1 MDKLIFDILSL
12 YSRSTLVVFLQ
23 YTVTATLTTEPPAPP
38 PARSYMNVRIDSC
51 GTSVSTSQAP
61 PIIITPSPSP
71 IIITPL
77 PPATPAT
84 GISLA
89 PISNLLDKIQAVAEQ
104 RKAQFRTEMQL
115 LKQARA
121 DAPAAAHT
129 AQVEDQPSGDVGIAV
144 HREDSW
150 PRSSMPWR
158 QQQQQQQQPPL
169 QAGASEPPGLS
180 AKAT

>member
-1 MDKLIFDILSL
+1 
-12 YSRSTLVVFLQ
+12 
-23 YTVTATLTTEPPAPP
+23 
-38 PARSYMNVRIDSC
+38 MNVRIDSC

-84 GISLA
+84 GINLA
-89 PISNLLDKIQAVAEQ
+89 PISNLLDKIAAVAEQ
-104 RKAQFRTEMQL
+104 KKAQFRTEMQL
-115 LKQARA
+115 VKRARA
-121 DAPAAAHT
+121 DAAAAAHT

-144 HREDSW
+144 HQEARW
-150 PRSSMPWR
+150 PLSSMPWR
-158 QQQQQQQQPPL
+158 QQQQQQQPLLQQQQPLLQQQQPLLQQQQPLL
-169 QAGASEPPGLS
+169 QAGASEPSGLS